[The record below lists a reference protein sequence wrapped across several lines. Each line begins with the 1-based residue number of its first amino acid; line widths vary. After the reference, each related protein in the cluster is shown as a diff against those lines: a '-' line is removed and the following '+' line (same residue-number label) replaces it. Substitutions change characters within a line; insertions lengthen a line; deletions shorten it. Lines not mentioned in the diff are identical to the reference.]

1 MTQSLLTYV
10 FYLQRINRQ
19 CQASKKINEAILF
32 FSLHKHLDAFKYKK
46 LAHFIIFNVS
56 ADEMN
61 VINHLTYVSHEN
73 CYFVFRWLGTCNK
86 QTQV

>member
-1 MTQSLLTYV
+1 MTQSLLLDQSRSLKRHMFSIY
-10 FYLQRINRQ
+10 
-19 CQASKKINEAILF
+19 NELIDTVKQKNKWSYSFL

-61 VINHLTYVSHEN
+61 VINHLT
-73 CYFVFRWLGTCNK
+73 
-86 QTQV
+86 